1 MKSSPDPNWMWS
13 GGRPGELTG
22 TEWEQRLDD
31 AFEVAQAEA
40 VKLGIDVMRAY
51 PQLRGGISLNDA
63 YVGGEV
69 ERMTPQVTQ
78 QIQFSANEAL
88 KALLEDVGVWT
99 LMDSFASLEKAGV
112 PRAWTARVVIPMCSR
127 YGAVTL
133 AEAQDASQSLQA
145 LHVTGDDSLTTSL
158 REKYL
163 LIVASGRA
171 VNTDLIRLMATE
183 LPTEKIHTALVL
195 VHDGWEGTS
204 EELIQV
210 ARIL

>member
-1 MKSSPDPNWMWS
+1 MECTPDPNWMWS

-40 VKLGIDVMRAY
+40 MKLGIDVMRAY
-51 PQLRGGISLNDA
+51 PQLKGGISLHDA

-78 QIQFSANEAL
+78 QIQSSSNQAL
-88 KALLEDVGVWT
+88 KDLLEDVGVWA
-99 LMDSFASLEKAGV
+99 LMDSFASLESAGV
-112 PRAWTARVVIPMCSR
+112 PRAWTARVVIPLCSR
-127 YGAVTL
+127 YGAVTFR
-133 AEAQDASQSLQA
+133 EAKDASESLQV
-145 LHVTGDDSLTTSL
+145 LHVAGDDSLTTTL

-163 LIVASGRA
+163 HIVASGRA
-171 VNTDLIRLMATE
+171 VNTDLIQLMATE
-183 LPTEKIHTALVL
+183 LPTDKIHTALVL
-195 VHDGWEGTS
+195 VHDGWEGTP